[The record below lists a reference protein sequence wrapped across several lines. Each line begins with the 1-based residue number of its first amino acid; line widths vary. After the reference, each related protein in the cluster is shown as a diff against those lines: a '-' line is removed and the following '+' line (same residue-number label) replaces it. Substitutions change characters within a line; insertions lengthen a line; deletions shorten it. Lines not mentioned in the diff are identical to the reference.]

1 MKKKSNN
8 KKKLILIIVLFLIIG
23 YVVYLTDLN
32 HYKSV
37 FENLLSKSLNTE
49 VKISSIRLNLI
60 KGCSISFR
68 GVELSDKNT
77 KNVYFDAK
85 DIRCKFRVTDLFRNI
100 RFDSVFI
107 TRPVLRLEKS
117 PDGKIHLPQLSK
129 NKKEPDNETVHHDDK
144 KLILP
149 RIKWFNFDE
158 STFYPDE
165 IVVFSGSVELSDT
178 KEKSVLK
185 NVYMRFNKNLDTP
198 RVDFDIEVKLD
209 QRDSNSVRLN
219 GSIETDNIF
228 SQKNSF
234 SFNMLSSPLDMN
246 ISVDNVKLSSI
257 YELLMISKKPLP
269 EDIPIWISGKLN
281 GTLKDDLSL
290 SVRLF
295 TDSIKKY
302 KNLTLDTNLVLNLNK
317 KQIKIKDII
326 TSLNNKSFV
335 ADGFYDWSSAK
346 GEIYIQ
352 SELMRI
358 EHLRDIFPFLK
369 NFQSEGVASI
379 SAFAE
384 FTSLSRLPVLSGSVY
399 LEEFTGQ
406 FKNLAE
412 PVKLREPCVGEF
424 SRKKVVFD
432 DAPILFGD
440 NPLTLDLTYTFIPE
454 PKLYLG
460 IKDFEEVQLLDIF
473 TATML
478 DKQVVKKDDDNQKR
492 PEQAKLKP
500 TKRSVRKSKKRL
512 PIYISGMVKNAY
524 LYCARFDTFYVDCFV
539 ENDRMLFR
547 DININLYEGKFRG
560 NGVVVMSPDYPSYSF
575 VADIDNV
582 NLNNFLKTS
591 TNFKDVFFGYLSS
604 AMSFQCMGK
613 DAKTV
618 SETLKSQGMLK
629 IKDGKISNFG
639 LLKKILQRFSDAGED
654 NKTKLFGKSVGL
666 KMPPIEEFG
675 LDNDTVFQS
684 LRCDFSIRKDD
695 DGVNSFY
702 VNPLRIDSI
711 SMDMN
716 LSGKFDFDQNLD
728 FKGDIKLSKIQTEKI
743 LHKVNEIALFFKMND
758 GCMEIPLKIKGTFSS
773 PRPKPIMKIENVG
786 SVINGIFKDKLIKK
800 RSEDI
805 DPLIG
810 IEDKMGIDE
819 GDKKKIRRL
828 RKKIEKYLE

>member
-8 KKKLILIIVLFLIIG
+8 KKKVILAIVLFLIIG
-23 YVVYLTDLN
+23 YMIYLTDLN

-49 VKISSIRLNLI
+49 VRISSIRLNLI

-68 GVELSDKNT
+68 GVELLDKNT
-77 KNVYFDAK
+77 KNVYFNAK
-85 DIRCKFRVTDLFRNI
+85 DIRCKFRMTDLFRNI
-100 RFDSVFI
+100 RFESIFI

-117 PDGKIHLPQLSK
+117 PNGEIRLPRLSR
-129 NKKEPDNETVHHDDK
+129 NEKEPDNETEDDK
-144 KLILP
+144 KLTLP

-158 STFYPDE
+158 STFYPDK
-165 IVVFSGSVELSDT
+165 IVIFSGSVELSNA
-178 KEKSVLK
+178 KERSVLK
-185 NVYMRFNKNLDTP
+185 NVYMRFNKNPDTS
-198 RVDFDIEVKLD
+198 RVDFDIEVKFD

-234 SFNMLSSPLDMN
+234 SFNMLSSYLEMN

-269 EDIPIWISGKLN
+269 EDMPVWISGKLS
-281 GTLKDDLSL
+281 GALKDDLVL
-290 SVRLF
+290 SVRIF
-295 TDSIKKY
+295 TDFIKRY

-317 KQIKIKDII
+317 KCIKIKDII

-335 ADGFYDWSSAK
+335 ADGFYDLSLEK
-346 GEIYIQ
+346 GEVYIQ
-352 SELMRI
+352 SELI
-358 EHLRDIFPFLK
+358 EIENLSDIFPFLK
-369 NFQSEGVASI
+369 NFQSEGIASI

-384 FTSLSRLPVLSGSVY
+384 FASLSRPPVLSGSVY
-399 LEEFTGQ
+399 LKEFTGR

-432 DAPILFGD
+432 DSPVLFGD
-440 NPLTLDLTYTFIPE
+440 NPLTLDLTYTFVPE
-454 PKLYLG
+454 HKLYLG

-478 DKQVVKKDDDNQKR
+478 DKQVVKKDDANQKR
-492 PEQAKLKP
+492 PEKP
-500 TKRSVRKSKKRL
+500 VSKTRPPKRTVRKSKRL
-512 PIYISGMVKNAY
+512 PISISGMVKNAY

-575 VADIDNV
+575 VADIDDV

-591 TNFKDVFFGYLSS
+591 TNFKNIFFGYLSS

-654 NKTKLFGKSVGL
+654 NKMKLFGKSVGL

-684 LRCDFSIRKDD
+684 LRCDFNIRKDD
-695 DGVNSFY
+695 NGVNSFY
-702 VNPLRIDSI
+702 VNPLKIDSI
-711 SMDMN
+711 NMDMN

-743 LHKVNEIALFFKMND
+743 LHKVNEIALFFKLND

-773 PRPKPIMKIENVG
+773 PRPKPIVKIENVG

-810 IEDKMGIDE
+810 LEDKLGLDE
-819 GDKKKIRRL
+819 DEKKKIRRL
-828 RKKIEKYLE
+828 RRKMEKYLE